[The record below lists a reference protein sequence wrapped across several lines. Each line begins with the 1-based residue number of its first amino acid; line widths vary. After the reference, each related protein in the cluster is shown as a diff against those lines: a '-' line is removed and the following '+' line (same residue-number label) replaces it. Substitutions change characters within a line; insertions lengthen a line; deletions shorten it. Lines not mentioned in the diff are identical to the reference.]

1 MLEFRLPEEKDR
13 PLLERYIEEHIA
25 EGETGELTAAS
36 GLEHRAFPEWLRHVL
51 DNTLREDSRRCFCLL
66 CFDKNRLEDPENQA
80 QPRLIGFV
88 HLRPWITEADAEVYG
103 HIGYAVRPSERRK
116 GYGTQMMR
124 YGLWFCK
131 EHGLKR
137 AVAGCYK
144 DNAASAGVL
153 IKSGGILYKEKDCF
167 TPGRM
172 SQYYEYYL

>member
-13 PLLERYIEEHIA
+13 PLLERYIKEHIDA
-25 EGETGELTAAS
+25 GESGELTAAS
-36 GLEHRAFPEWLRHVL
+36 GLEHRPFPEWLKHVRE
-51 DNTLREDSRRCFCLL
+51 NTIREDSRRHFCLL
-66 CFDKNRLEDPENQA
+66 CFDADRREDPEDA
-80 QPRLIGFV
+80 SGRLIGFV
-88 HLRPWITEADAEVYG
+88 HIRPWITEDDAEVYG

-124 YGLWFCK
+124 YGLWFCR

-144 DNAASAGVL
+144 DNVASAGVL
-153 IKSGGILYKEKDCF
+153 QKCGGTLYKEEDCF

-172 SQYYEYYL
+172 SQYYEFYL